1 MNPEIIISLIFG
13 IASIMSSICFGL
25 IPTIRKTKLEKLEH
39 KIQRLLL
46 NHKLFYEIEDELLNR
61 LSNYDGN
68 KKTIKSQVRNLVSQN
83 NDGKVLSD
91 EAKPSVYNKQI
102 K

>member
-1 MNPEIIISLIFG
+1 METSILISLILG
-13 IASIMSSICFGL
+13 IASIISSICFGL
-25 IPTIRKTKLEKLEH
+25 IPTIRKNKVEKLEN

-61 LSNYDGN
+61 LSSCGGN
-68 KKTIKSQVRNLVSQN
+68 KNTIKSEVRKLVSQN
-83 NDGKVLSD
+83 NDGKVLSE
-91 EAKPSVYNKQI
+91 EAKPSVYCKQI

>member
-83 NDGKVLSD
+83 NDGMVLSD